1 MKNFYKRH
9 VNLKQC
15 DDRLHVTRNSYSVQ
29 SKLRQVIH
37 ITLVH
42 GNPINKSLLSQML
55 LPKFQYLLGEPS
67 SGPVFQRYIAKCLF
81 FFNSEF
87 KNPIFA
93 EVEKVSYPP
102 YILLSPASLNMVT
115 AVVEHAF
122 IFPFCFVC
130 HSSCPGF
137 RLAFPCA
144 SIQNFHQFH
153 AVLSQAGC
161 GKSPLENRLQ
171 KNWSMWL
178 KLLVHCPQTQ
188 TQETCCLWHES
199 LLGSNERK

>member
-1 MKNFYKRH
+1 MEIP
-9 VNLKQC
+9 
-15 DDRLHVTRNSYSVQ
+15 S
-29 SKLRQVIH
+29 I
-37 ITLVH
+37 
-42 GNPINKSLLSQML
+42 NPYFHRCSFPSFNTFWESQAQALCFSATLLSA
-55 LPKFQYLLGEPS
+55 F
-67 SGPVFQRYIAKCLF
+67 F

-161 GKSPLENRLQ
+161 GKSPLENRL
-171 KNWSMWL
+171 
-178 KLLVHCPQTQ
+178 
-188 TQETCCLWHES
+188 
-199 LLGSNERK
+199 